1 MKKINVF
8 LSIAISLLILFT
20 SSDSFSQIVGISCKA
35 KKFAKEH
42 YDINRQREVQN
53 ILINILDND
62 MIYNEG
68 YFTLDTMYT
77 DKFYEEIAIFDQYIF
92 GWDDWYEKY
101 AEYGIRWAWSSDSVD
116 VNHIWFGNYPTH
128 PDLRD
133 SINFDPPYSQNK
145 EIYFKMVSDYF
156 LFDG

>member
-1 MKKINVF
+1 MKKTNIF
-8 LSIAISLLILFT
+8 SSIAISLLILFT

-35 KKFAKEH
+35 KKFVEEH

-101 AEYGIRWAWSSDSVD
+101 AEYGIRWAWSTNEYDT
-116 VNHIWFGNYPTH
+116 NHLWYGNYTTH
-128 PDLRD
+128 PDFEG
-133 SINFDPPYSQNK
+133 SVNFDPPQSKNK
-145 EIYFKMVSDYF
+145 DIYYKMVSDYF

>member
-1 MKKINVF
+1 MKKINIF
-8 LSIAISLLILFT
+8 SLLVICLFILFT
-20 SSDSFSQIVGISCKA
+20 NPDSFSQIAGISPEA
-35 KKFAKEH
+35 KKFAEEH
-42 YDINRQREVQN
+42 YDINQQREVQS

-68 YFTLDTMYT
+68 FFTLDTMYS

-101 AEYGIRWAWSSDSVD
+101 AKYGIHWAWSSDSAD
-116 VNHIWFGNYPTH
+116 VNHIWYGNYPTQ
-128 PDLRD
+128 PDFRD
-133 SINFDPPYSQNK
+133 SINFNPPYSQSK
-145 EIYFKMVSDYF
+145 EIYYKMVSDYF